1 MKTGHVTLLFTSD
14 EHGYLQ
20 PAARLQREVKAAR
33 QDNPGGTLL
42 ISSGDVFEGSA
53 ETGVLGLDGCRE
65 LMARAGY
72 GAMTLGNHDFD
83 RGTKVVKDWVKRA
96 PCKVLV
102 SNLIDTEKNAP
113 LENTRP
119 SHLFELNGVKVGLV
133 GVTTPETMTINPKDT
148 MAGLN
153 ITDPVAS
160 VERELAQLKAQGA
173 QVVGVISHLGLPG
186 DRRLAAAVPGLDFI
200 LGGHTHDALEQPE
213 QVGKTLIAHPGCFR
227 NSMGRFDFSVEP
239 GNEGIRNFQY
249 HLVKAND
256 QSPGVGAV
264 TNYLKKAAVEVD
276 TAMNAPVGR
285 SSKEYQTDPNFL
297 GDDMETLLARA
308 STEAAGVDVVMLNQK
323 VIRAGL
329 PAGEVTRRH
338 VFNAFPFDNRLV
350 TVNMK
355 ASEVTQIYTESVKR
369 LDQTSLTS
377 GGRFSLYHDQ
387 LKKQDALVE
396 NVPRREYEAD
406 PSRFGSPLQEQ
417 PFWNLSETIPCEVA
431 PDRELKV
438 GTSDY
443 LVQGGLNYF
452 KAGVANI
459 VRDLGTLRE
468 VVQGYIQHAA
478 L

>member
-20 PAARLQREVKAAR
+20 PAARLQREVKEAR
-33 QDNPGGTLL
+33 QANPNGTLL
-42 ISSGDVFEGSA
+42 LSSGDVFEGSA
-53 ETGVLGLDGCRE
+53 ETGVLGLNGSRD

-83 RGTKVVKDWVKRA
+83 RGTAVVKEWVRKA

-102 SNLIDTEKNAP
+102 SNVVDTEKNAP

-133 GVTTPETMTINPKDT
+133 GVTTPETMVINPKEQ

-160 VERELAQLKAQGA
+160 VQRELAQLKAQGA
-173 QVVGVISHLGLPG
+173 QVVGVISHLGLPA
-186 DRRLAAAVPGLDFI
+186 DRRLAESVPGLDFI

-249 HLVKAND
+249 HLIKAND
-256 QSPGVGAV
+256 QAPGVGGV
-264 TNYLKKAAVEVD
+264 TRYLKRTAHEVNV
-276 TAMNAPVGR
+276 AMNEPVGNL
-285 SSKEYQTDPNFL
+285 SHEYRTDPNTL
-297 GDDMETLLARA
+297 GDDMESLLSHA
-308 STEAAGVDVVMLNQK
+308 SVEASGVDVVMMNQK
-323 VIRAGL
+323 TIRAGL
-329 PAGEVTRRH
+329 PSGQVTKRD

-355 ASEVTQIYTESVKR
+355 ASEVAEIYKESLRR
-369 LDQTSLTS
+369 LDQSSLTAC
-377 GGRFSLYHDQ
+377 GRFVLAGDRENQ
-387 LKKQDALVE
+387 QTTLVE
-396 NVPRREYEAD
+396 NVPRAEFEAD
-406 PSRFGSPLQEQ
+406 RSRFGPLMGH
-417 PFWNLSETIPCEVA
+417 LETYTDTVA
-431 PDRELKV
+431 CAVDPDRELKV

-443 LVQGGLNYF
+443 LVGGGLGYF
-452 KAGVANI
+452 KAGMANI

-468 VVQGYIQHAA
+468 VVQGYIQHATA